1 MSPSSDVVLAYLHP
15 AEVGHNFCQSLLE
28 STIFDFGHDQR
39 VGSYL
44 AMRTSSVGIV
54 EGRNEVVRQF
64 LDGPGE
70 WLWWVDA
77 DMGFA
82 PDALYGL
89 LSVADVESAP
99 VVGGLCFAW
108 REATVD
114 GLQGYR
120 CEARPTIFDYV
131 DLGAGRK
138 FTARSGYEPDTVT
151 RCDATG
157 SAMILIH
164 RSALQA
170 VRDEFGDLW
179 YERIQ
184 TQDGKVGEDISFCAR
199 LGALGI
205 PVHINTAVRTN
216 HLKHVWVSDV
226 DFAAD
231 DDEGDPVTYTLEV
244 MRR

>member
-1 MSPSSDVVLAYLHP
+1 MSPGSVVLAYLHP

-44 AMRTSSVGIV
+44 AMRTSSAGIV
-54 EGRNEVVRQF
+54 EGRNSVVRQF
-64 LDGPGE
+64 LDGPGD

-89 LSVADVESAP
+89 LAVADPSAAP

-108 REATVD
+108 KETVVD
-114 GLQGYR
+114 GLQGFR

-131 DLGAGRK
+131 DVGTGRK
-138 FTARSGYEPDTVT
+138 FTGRTSYDADTVT

-164 RSALQA
+164 RTALQA
-170 VRDEFGDLW
+170 VRDKFGDVW
-179 YERIQ
+179 YERIP
-184 TQDGKVGEDISFCAR
+184 TPDGQIGEDISFCAR

-205 PVHINTAVRTN
+205 PIHVNTAVRTN

-226 DFAAD
+226 DFPAESA
-231 DDEGDPVTYTLEV
+231 
-244 MRR
+244 RRTDVDVISA